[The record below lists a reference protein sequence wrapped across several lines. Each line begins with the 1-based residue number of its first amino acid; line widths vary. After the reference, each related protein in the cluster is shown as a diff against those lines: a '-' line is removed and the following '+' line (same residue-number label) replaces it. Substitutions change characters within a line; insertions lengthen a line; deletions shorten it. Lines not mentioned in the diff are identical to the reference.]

1 MPRIEEYRAQ
11 TDFRLADGVR
21 YRVGASVRISAGAA
35 KYPLLRGWI
44 APAPPPA
51 PEPPPEPAT
60 PRRGARRR
68 GA

>member
-1 MPRIEEYRAQ
+1 MPNVAEYVAQ
-11 TDFRLADGVR
+11 TDFRLANGDR
-21 YRVGASVRISAGAA
+21 YRAGAPVRLPAAAA

-51 PEPPPEPAT
+51 PEPET